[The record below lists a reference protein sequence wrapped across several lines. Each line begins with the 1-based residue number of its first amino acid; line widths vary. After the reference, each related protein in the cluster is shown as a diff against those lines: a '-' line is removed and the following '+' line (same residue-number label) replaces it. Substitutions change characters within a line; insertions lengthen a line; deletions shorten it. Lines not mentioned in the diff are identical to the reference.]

1 MQFDESKHPRDNDGK
16 FTDKDSFGGS
26 SEGDKLLKSVGEYGG
41 DVEKSRNSKPKLEKI
56 NNKNKYEHA
65 PYMYY
70 NYKKGYIADA
80 GKGNP
85 MTFAQADNGACNP
98 YYNKVEGYDD
108 NCQTCVAVYVAR
120 RLGYNVRA
128 LPNFNN
134 DDIRHLAGNTNRA
147 YLDSDGWHPES
158 DFETTNK
165 QSEFLE
171 KTLKNGEI
179 YSVSVRWKENNFGH
193 VVVAEKD
200 LQGKLFI
207 YDPQNNK
214 TYRGNAIKEFFK
226 RTQDGIEYTNLT
238 NVSMDEKF
246 CDKVMKKVD

>member
-1 MQFDESKHPRDNDGK
+1 MN
-16 FTDKDSFGGS
+16 FT
-26 SEGDKLLKSVGEYGG
+26 
-41 DVEKSRNSKPKLEKI
+41 
-56 NNKNKYEHA
+56 
-65 PYMYY
+65 
-70 NYKKGYIADA
+70 
-80 GKGNP
+80 
-85 MTFAQADNGACNP
+85 QADNGTCNP

-108 NCQTCVAVYVAR
+108 NCQTCVAVYIAR

-158 DFETTNK
+158 DFETTKK

-179 YSVSVRWKENNFGH
+179 YSVSVRWKDDDDGH
-193 VVVAEKD
+193 IVVAEKD
-200 LQGKLFI
+200 SQGKLFI

-226 RTQDGIEYTNLT
+226 RTKDGIEYTNLT